1 MYSYNHI
8 KMGQNLRK
16 IEPRHDKTNKMSVC
30 PAKTHISLGIRPVW
44 SVFVVRMK
52 KAWVLSYPLSAQ
64 RRLWS
69 DWADAMLIWVF
80 AWRTVTLLVLS
91 CRGSIVK
98 SHNLLNWDCNIWA
111 SSCETLPSGFATRY
125 DTNQPAQPQKLSWNF
140 GYWNQMYY
148 TIRVAKNKGADQT
161 VQADLFLCCSRIA

>member
-30 PAKTHISLGIRPVW
+30 PAKTQIRLVW

-69 DWADAMLIWVF
+69 DWADA
-80 AWRTVTLLVLS
+80 
-91 CRGSIVK
+91 
-98 SHNLLNWDCNIWA
+98 
-111 SSCETLPSGFATRY
+111 
-125 DTNQPAQPQKLSWNF
+125 
-140 GYWNQMYY
+140 
-148 TIRVAKNKGADQT
+148 
-161 VQADLFLCCSRIA
+161 QADLSLGAQSLCWFSHVAAQLWNSIIFLIGIVIYEPRHAKPWRQGLRPDMIQTSLHSHRSWVEISDIETRCIILSG